1 MLAKEAMH
9 RGLPLYHEAS
19 PRTVAQLQL
28 ATMQQPQ
35 PNCSCPAAEPTAAVA
50 STTTKR
56 REPVLASRA

>member
-35 PNCSCPAAEPTAAVA
+35 PSRSCPAAEPTAAVA

-56 REPVLASRA
+56 REPVLVSGA